1 MIRAEEQVRRG
12 RVEALG
18 LAAIPEEPPDDDFP
32 EAEWADCPELA
43 QNARELPMAGC
54 LVAVHRDRSALDDSR
69 VRNGFPGLQAVVSAI
84 QAPVHYRDAD
94 CHLEHSTRGRA
105 GRVCPTA
112 DAELRGFRGYFLG
125 RRACRD

>member
-1 MIRAEEQVRRG
+1 LIRAEEQVRRG

-43 QNARELPMAGC
+43 QNDRELPMADC
-54 LVAVHRDRSALDDSR
+54 PVAVHRDHSARDGSR
-69 VRNGFPGLQAVVSAI
+69 ARNGFPGLQAVVSAI

-125 RRACRD
+125 RLACRD